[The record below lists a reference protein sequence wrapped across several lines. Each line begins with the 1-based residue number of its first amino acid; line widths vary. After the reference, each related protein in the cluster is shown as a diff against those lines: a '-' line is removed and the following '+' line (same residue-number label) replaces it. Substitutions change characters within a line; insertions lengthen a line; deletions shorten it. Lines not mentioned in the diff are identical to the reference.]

1 MKKVNTLLA
10 LALPLALSLAS
21 CTESIS
27 TTAATNGE
35 LADSLQTTDACET
48 TINGAYVEYGTFS
61 QNRLANAVMDR
72 HVLGMVSS
80 DQPLLKSV
88 FIEENSM
95 TSLSEED
102 YKDIVKYILTDRT
115 VLVVE
120 PTVSQW
126 NKFATSLADAYITM
140 VQNDE
145 APDDAIVTGELFMR
159 NLVHNVRNNIEDDIL
174 GLPIAKTQQLGENE
188 AFASLL
194 YLRGNTVRSYDN
206 ASENL
211 TRTVSSESYTYD
223 SNGTLVSSV
232 TDNEPQTYMLN
243 ASYTDYYIGKMADDI
258 VYHVTNDNEG
268 DDHSDS
274 NSTGATESDL
284 KQLMNAQ
291 QFSHVFRADNSY
303 ICLNIDGARAN
314 WDERSCLVEE
324 NYNIWPVYDFDHD
337 IDYYIVH
344 QAITAHN
351 GELKCPSNDQGWSSV
366 RGDYVYFGPYAGNLE
381 TKINLID
388 EEGNVVTNASCIN
401 PQPTTHQGS
410 ASHTTG
416 VNTSFGGNFGF
427 NAAGLT
433 GGIAGSITF
442 VESYTTSTPDYATE
456 LQTSGPQMYW
466 NFKAENTHIKGHFA
480 FESRNCTHDIV
491 PYCYRN
497 DCTFNQSF
505 IYSIPN
511 PTSSRYSL
519 DVYTKQ
525 ELVAYEGKNTWFYMT
540 DIYHTYQRDTK
551 YKVVLNPPVRFK
563 QDWYMTVQVPQGIS
577 QESVRSFLTSHYPKY
592 WKDTF
597 TCYTFTKDDTQPVL
611 GIINDFKNDIN
622 NDLASW
628 RNAGFTGT
636 YTISI
641 HPSNSST
648 VLKTIEFTVE

>member
-1 MKKVNTLLA
+1 
-10 LALPLALSLAS
+10 
-21 CTESIS
+21 
-27 TTAATNGE
+27 
-35 LADSLQTTDACET
+35 
-48 TINGAYVEYGTFS
+48 
-61 QNRLANAVMDR
+61 MDR

-145 APDDAIVTGELFMR
+145 VPDYAIETGELFMR

-243 ASYTDYYIGKMADDI
+243 ASYTDYYIGKMAD
-258 VYHVTNDNEG
+258 
-268 DDHSDS
+268 
-274 NSTGATESDL
+274 
-284 KQLMNAQ
+284 
-291 QFSHVFRADNSY
+291 
-303 ICLNIDGARAN
+303 
-314 WDERSCLVEE
+314 
-324 NYNIWPVYDFDHD
+324 
-337 IDYYIVH
+337 
-344 QAITAHN
+344 
-351 GELKCPSNDQGWSSV
+351 
-366 RGDYVYFGPYAGNLE
+366 
-381 TKINLID
+381 
-388 EEGNVVTNASCIN
+388 
-401 PQPTTHQGS
+401 
-410 ASHTTG
+410 
-416 VNTSFGGNFGF
+416 
-427 NAAGLT
+427 
-433 GGIAGSITF
+433 
-442 VESYTTSTPDYATE
+442 
-456 LQTSGPQMYW
+456 
-466 NFKAENTHIKGHFA
+466 
-480 FESRNCTHDIV
+480 DIV

>member
-27 TTAATNGE
+27 TTVVMNGE
-35 LADSLQTTDACET
+35 LADSLQTTDARET
-48 TINGAYVEYGTFS
+48 IVEGAYVEYGSSS
-61 QNRLANAVMDR
+61 QNRLANAVMNR
-72 HVLGMVSS
+72 HIFGMVSS

-88 FIEENSM
+88 FIEENAM
-95 TSLSEED
+95 ASLSEED
-102 YKDIVKYILTDRT
+102 YEDIVKYILTDRT

-120 PTVSQW
+120 PTMSQW
-126 NKFATSLADAYITM
+126 NKFATSLAHAYSTM
-140 VQNDE
+140 VENDRLPADVTE
-145 APDDAIVTGELFMR
+145 TGELFIR
-159 NLVHNVRNNIEDDIL
+159 SLVRDVRHNLEDDIL
-174 GLPIAKTQQLGENE
+174 GLPIAKTEKLGETDI
-188 AFASLL
+188 FASLL
-194 YLRGNTVRSYDN
+194 YLRGNTVRAYDN
-206 ASENL
+206 TSENL
-211 TRTVSSESYTYD
+211 TRTVSTESYTYD
-223 SNGTLVSSV
+223 NNGTLVSSV
-232 TDNEPQTYMLN
+232 TDNEPQTYTLN

-258 VYHVTNDNEG
+258 VYHVTNDNDG
-268 DDHSDS
+268 NNHSKS
-274 NSTGATESDL
+274 MSTRAAENDL

-303 ICLNIDGARAN
+303 IGLNIDGAYSH

-324 NYNIWPVYDFDHD
+324 NYNIWAVYDFDHD
-337 IDYYIVH
+337 KDYYIIH

-351 GELKCPSNDQGWSSV
+351 GDLNCPSDEKGWSCLI
-366 RGDYVYFGPYAGNLE
+366 GDYVYFGPYAGDME
-381 TKINLID
+381 TKINLVD
-388 EEGNVVTNASCIN
+388 EGGKEVTNASFIN
-401 PQPTTHQGS
+401 PQPATHQGT
-410 ASHTTG
+410 ASHS
-416 VNTSFGGNFGF
+416 TSMNAELGGSLGFGSSGPN
-427 NAAGLT
+427 
-433 GGIAGSITF
+433 GGISGKVSF
-442 VESYTTSTPDYATE
+442 SESYSTSTPDYATE
-456 LQTSGPQMYW
+456 LQTTGSQMYW
-466 NFKAENTHIKGHFA
+466 KFTAANAHVRGHYA
-480 FESRNCTHDIV
+480 WNNYNCTHDIV

-505 IYSIPN
+505 IYTVSN
-511 PTSSRYSL
+511 PTSPRYSL

-540 DIYHTYQRDTK
+540 DKYYTYQRDTK

-577 QESVRSFLTSHYPKY
+577 QESVRNFLTSHYPKY
-592 WKDTF
+592 WKDSF

-611 GIINDFKNDIN
+611 GVINDFKNDIN